1 MRQSFEAGIEIERV
15 AAQKKKDEPLQG
27 GEYRGENGRAGRRDK
42 SRRWRFDSVAVKE
55 LRSAKWNKAMNDAS
69 KKGLV
74 EIDGLK
80 SGFCKKIWTDWRQMR
95 KEDE

>member
-1 MRQSFEAGIEIERV
+1 M
-15 AAQKKKDEPLQG
+15 
-27 GEYRGENGRAGRRDK
+27 
-42 SRRWRFDSVAVKE
+42 AVKE

-80 SGFCKKIWTDWRQMR
+80 SG

>member
-1 MRQSFEAGIEIERV
+1 M
-15 AAQKKKDEPLQG
+15 
-27 GEYRGENGRAGRRDK
+27 
-42 SRRWRFDSVAVKE
+42 AVKE